1 LFRVKFLYLNL
12 NYFKASTVMALQKI
26 DELISLAQSRETR
39 TLAVAASADKHVLE
53 AVAAAT
59 HQDIIIPILVGD
71 ELLTRKYAGEIGF
84 SLDNIQVINEPNDAK
99 ACAIAVSL
107 VREGKAEILMKG
119 QVATAILLKAVL
131 DKDNGLRKGA
141 TLSHFALFES
151 PYYHKLI
158 GVTDAAMNVAPEF
171 LDKVSIVKNSVEA
184 MQGIGVK
191 IPKLAV
197 LGPVEVVNPKI
208 ESTVHAAMLTQM
220 NRRGQI
226 KGCIV
231 DGPLAI
237 DNAISKE
244 ACEQKNIVSEVGGDA
259 DILMA
264 PELNAANI
272 LYKTMSFIGGAVS
285 AAIILG
291 AKCPIVLTSRAD
303 SEHTKLLSIAF
314 AAAM

>member
-1 LFRVKFLYLNL
+1 MVLK
-12 NYFKASTVMALQKI
+12 KI
-26 DELISLAQSRETR
+26 DELIEIAKSKETR
-39 TLAVAASADKHVLE
+39 VLAVAASADKHVVE
-53 AVAAAT
+53 AVANAAK
-59 HQDIIIPILVGD
+59 DNIVIPIFVGN
-71 ELLTRKYAGEIGF
+71 EKLTKEYAEVAGLKIE
-84 SLDNIQVINEPNDAK
+84 NIRFINEINDAK
-99 ACAIAVSL
+99 ACAIAVNR
-107 VREGKAEILMKG
+107 VREGKADILMKG
-119 QVATAILLKAVL
+119 QVATATLLKAVL
-131 DKDNGLRKGA
+131 DKENGLRTGS

-171 LDKVSIVKNSVEA
+171 QDKVSIVKNAVSA
-184 MQGIGVK
+184 MQGIG
-191 IPKLAV
+191 IEMPKLAV
-197 LGPVEVVNPKI
+197 IGPVEVVNPKI

-220 NRRGQI
+220 NKRGQI
-226 KGCIV
+226 SNCII

-237 DNAISKE
+237 DNAVSKE
-244 ACEQKNIVSEVGGDA
+244 ACQQKKIVTEVGGDA

-272 LYKTMSFIGGAVS
+272 LYKMFSFMGGAVS
-285 AAIILG
+285 AAVILG